1 MRNLFR
7 FIGTYKLKKY
17 NLQRQGYKLSD
28 INKNGCDDKLFF
40 LHPKTGAYEPLTVD
54 LYDAISN
61 GLVRL

>member
-1 MRNLFR
+1 MRNLFC

-54 LYDAISN
+54 LYDTISN